1 MDTARGCLTA
11 RRLAAAVA
19 TAVLAALPAGC
30 STSPTGRTQLK
41 LFPSEQVAQMGE
53 SAYEQM
59 RRTEPVAGDTPASR
73 YVECVARAVTAAVP
87 APRGGGRGEVTVF
100 RGDQVNAFALPGGNI
115 GVYTGLLRAAR
126 TPAQVAA
133 VVGHEIGHVQ
143 AEHANARLS
152 TQYAADA
159 GLSLIQVLGR
169 GTALEGQN
177 AMALLGLGAQ
187 VGLLL
192 PFSRAQEREADLLGL
207 NYMAQAG
214 FDPEAAIELW
224 RNMGEVAGAG
234 AGGPAFLS
242 THPSG
247 EDRISAL
254 RDALPQAREHF
265 RQARAQGRHPQ
276 CSPP

>member
-19 TAVLAALPAGC
+19 TAVLAVLAAGC

-59 RRTEPVAGDTPASR
+59 RRTEPVVGDTPASR
-73 YVECVARAVTAAVP
+73 YVECVARAVTAVVP
-87 APRGGGRGEVTVF
+87 APRGGGRWEVTVF

-152 TQYAADA
+152 TQYATDA

-207 NYMAQAG
+207 EYMAQAA

-234 AGGPAFLS
+234 GPAFLS

-247 EDRISAL
+247 NDRISAL
-254 RDALPQAREHF
+254 RDALPQAREQF
-265 RQARAQGRHPQ
+265 RQAREQGRHPQ
-276 CSPP
+276 CNPP